1 MRKGTAKY
9 SSLALCFILVSIS
22 TVHTKTYLPSP
33 SVCWLSGG
41 AGGAITCIIH
51 VTDFFVFFF
60 SILVPH
66 TTNLGSGD
74 NGTVWYVSGYSGF
87 RPLRCCSIKKL
98 RLHFLALLSKATM
111 KLRLSQAQAKK
122 LVKRLRL
129 AFSPMR
135 LAFSP
140 MSPDS

>member
-9 SSLALCFILVSIS
+9 FSLALCFILVSIS
-22 TVHTKTYLPSP
+22 TVHATTYLPSP
-33 SVCWLSGG
+33 SVCWMRGG
-41 AGGAITCIIH
+41 AGGAITCTIH
-51 VTDFFVFFF
+51 VTTSVLFF

-66 TTNLGSGD
+66 TTQASFSRF
-74 NGTVWYVSGYSGF
+74 T
-87 RPLRCCSIKKL
+87 
-98 RLHFLALLSKATM
+98 SKAIK

-129 AFSPMR
+129 AFSH
-135 LAFSP
+135 